1 MKINTEIRNTGKKE
15 VKKLRDNEKI
25 PAILYGKGFES
36 IPLVLD
42 YKEFVHSY
50 KESVGHQSFIFF
62 KVNGKEYRTLIKEMQ
77 LDPLSRKIIH
87 IDFKEIYS
95 GQEIE
100 VKIPIKLVGDCPGLI
115 EGGIFDMH
123 LRELEIKCLPKDLPD
138 SFEVDVSKL
147 QIGDSIHIEDL
158 LEQLTNVKIL
168 HPPSTPIISVIL
180 PKAEKV
186 EVAEEV
192 EEIAEEEI
200 TEEGAEEK
208 ETKEESE
215 K

>member
-15 VKKLRDNEKI
+15 AKKLRDNEKI

-50 KESVGHQSFIFF
+50 KESAGHQSFIFL

-115 EGGIFDMH
+115 EGGIFEMH

-147 QIGDSIHIEDL
+147 QIGDSIHVEDL
-158 LEQLTNVKIL
+158 LEQLPNVKIL
-168 HPPSTPIISVIL
+168 RPPSTPIISVIL

-192 EEIAEEEI
+192 EEVVEEEVV
-200 TEEGAEEK
+200 E
-208 ETKEESE
+208 ETKEETEEE
-215 K
+215 KK